1 MNRASATKG
10 ANQMFKEIRDFLGL
24 FGLFCLL
31 YLATNL
37 SWESQHIPKTP
48 TPSWGNGVG
57 KFGQTT
63 LKPNTSYSSYLLAVG
78 AGRLWH
84 ETSAT

>member
-1 MNRASATKG
+1 
-10 ANQMFKEIRDFLGL
+10 MFKEIRDFLGL

-37 SWESQHIPKTP
+37 SWESQHIPQTP
-48 TPSWGNGVG
+48 TPGWSNGVG

-63 LKPNTSYSSYLLAVG
+63 LKPATSYANYLLALG
-78 AGRLWH
+78 SGGLWQQ
-84 ETSAT
+84 TPVA

>member
-37 SWESQHIPKTP
+37 SWESQHIPQTP
-48 TPSWGNGVG
+48 TPGWSNGVG

-63 LKPNTSYSSYLLAVG
+63 LKPATSYANYLLAVG
-78 AGRLWH
+78 AGVLWQ
-84 ETSAT
+84 ETPAV